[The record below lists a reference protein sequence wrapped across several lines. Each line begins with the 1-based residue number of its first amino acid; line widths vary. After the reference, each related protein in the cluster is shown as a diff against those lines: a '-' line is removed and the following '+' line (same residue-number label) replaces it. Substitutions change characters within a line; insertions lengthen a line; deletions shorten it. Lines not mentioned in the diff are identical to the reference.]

1 MGVEIKH
8 AYLTSGADDF
18 LVIVETPNDD
28 NVAKWAM
35 ALGAQGN
42 LRSRTVRAWPEAEF
56 LKLIS
61 ELP

>member
-1 MGVEIKH
+1 
-8 AYLTSGADDF
+8 
-18 LVIVETPNDD
+18 
-28 NVAKWAM
+28 M

>member
-18 LVIVETPNDD
+18 LVIVETANDD

-35 ALGAQGN
+35 ALG
-42 LRSRTVRAWPEAEF
+42 S
-56 LKLIS
+56 
-61 ELP
+61 